1 MYGFWVYFMFV
12 MTICSIYYVYVLAG
26 VKVFFFFIIF
36 YGIAKVEELKT
47 YSLYVVIGTW
57 NKLHKSELRDKIKE
71 FWWVLVLMISFG
83 TCKIEKKIR
92 HKEEKTNV
100 RVGEQRVVYVV
111 GLFII

>member
-47 YSLYVVIGTW
+47 YSLYVVIGT
-57 NKLHKSELRDKIKE
+57 
-71 FWWVLVLMISFG
+71 
-83 TCKIEKKIR
+83 
-92 HKEEKTNV
+92 
-100 RVGEQRVVYVV
+100 
-111 GLFII
+111 